1 MAAGGFNGIVKFDI
15 KQPSIDQW
23 ETNFTDYQ
31 CLHHRDFH
39 KRMSE
44 FNSVKA
50 EACTMYRLARDS
62 SLTIHFFCFLILTA
76 LHISGCL
83 NSSDKSF
90 LRNSSSTEKPKPDE
104 NASVVDNPKNTTI
117 NDNAK
122 PDGNVDEDK
131 ISSDENTE
139 PENIDDIEY
148 LPGNIIKLHEQE
160 FGFHD
165 GDIAG
170 VVYTGEEYITG
181 FKYVT
186 RKWPDHKIPYI
197 IDPSYSDK
205 ERRFIESSMRTVEKD
220 TCIKFVNRTNEPY
233 FLRVTNT
240 KKGCYSYVGNQQT
253 IGGQI
258 LSLESSA
265 ERSCMDRKVISHV
278 LLHAVGFWHEHNR
291 VGRKK
296 KLSIK
301 YQSVR
306 PVLDPEYDPFHY
318 LRYDQNSIMHYPP
331 YAWGKPEQSTMLP
344 SNFLASAWIGKTRYM
359 TNDDKYKVKQL
370 YGCLKYPK
378 IMSEQAA

>member
-1 MAAGGFNGIVKFDI
+1 MAAAGFNGIVKFDI

-31 CLHHRDFH
+31 CLHHRDFL

-50 EACTMYRLARDS
+50 DACTMYRLARDS

-76 LHISGCL
+76 LH
-83 NSSDKSF
+83 
-90 LRNSSSTEKPKPDE
+90 
-104 NASVVDNPKNTTI
+104 
-117 NDNAK
+117 
-122 PDGNVDEDK
+122 
-131 ISSDENTE
+131 
-139 PENIDDIEY
+139 
-148 LPGNIIKLHEQE
+148 
-160 FGFHD
+160 
-165 GDIAG
+165 
-170 VVYTGEEYITG
+170 YITG
-181 FKYVT
+181 FKYVI

-265 ERSCMDRKVISHV
+265 DRSCMDRKVISHV

-378 IMSEQAA
+378 ITSEQAA

>member
-1 MAAGGFNGIVKFDI
+1 MNAQWLQQALTGSSNSTLSSHRSINGKPISPI
-15 KQPSIDQW
+15 
-23 ETNFTDYQ
+23 T
-31 CLHHRDFH
+31 
-39 KRMSE
+39 
-44 FNSVKA
+44 
-50 EACTMYRLARDS
+50 RLARDS

-76 LHISGCL
+76 LHICGCL

-122 PDGNVDEDK
+122 PDGNVDDDK

-181 FKYVT
+181 FKYVI

-240 KKGCYSYVGNQQT
+240 KKGLAA
-253 IGGQI
+253 I
-258 LSLESSA
+258 LT
-265 ERSCMDRKVISHV
+265 SCMDRKVISHV

-306 PVLDPEYDPFHY
+306 PEKIVYFQVLDPEYDPFHY

-378 IMSEQAA
+378 ITSEQAA